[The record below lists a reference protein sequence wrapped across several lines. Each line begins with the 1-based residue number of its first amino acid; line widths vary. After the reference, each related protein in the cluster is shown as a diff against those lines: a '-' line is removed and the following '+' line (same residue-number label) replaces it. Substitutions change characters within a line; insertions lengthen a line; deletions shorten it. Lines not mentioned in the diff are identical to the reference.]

1 MDRDE
6 MKLMELESEQ
16 LVSEKFWKH
25 EYVIDRVFLM
35 RADIS
40 QISKIAQVSLR
51 YRAKEAKLRAEMLN
65 IESQKF
71 EELSKMIG

>member
-1 MDRDE
+1 MDRDD

-16 LVSEKFWKH
+16 IVSEKFWKH

-51 YRAKEAKLRAEMLN
+51 YRAQEAKLRAEMLN
-65 IESQKF
+65 VQSKKF
-71 EELSKMIG
+71 EELAKMIG